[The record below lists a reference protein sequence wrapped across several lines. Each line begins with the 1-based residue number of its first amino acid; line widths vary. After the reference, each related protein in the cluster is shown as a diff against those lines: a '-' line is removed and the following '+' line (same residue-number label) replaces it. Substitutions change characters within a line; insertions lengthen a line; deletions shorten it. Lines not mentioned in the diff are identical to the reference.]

1 MECEERR
8 GEEGEEGE
16 VGSILSSPEE
26 GAGVPLYLS
35 IRARGV
41 VDQSVLQEGSE
52 DEKYAD
58 SGPDVDSLGVGH
70 WGQGVVD

>member
-1 MECEERR
+1 MSRR
-8 GEEGEEGE
+8 GC
-16 VGSILSSPEE
+16 GSL
-26 GAGVPLYLS
+26 PLYLS

-41 VDQSVLQEGSE
+41 VDESVLQEGSE
-52 DEKYAD
+52 HEKYAD

>member
-1 MECEERR
+1 MLLLIHHYK
-8 GEEGEEGE
+8 GLG
-16 VGSILSSPEE
+16 
-26 GAGVPLYLS
+26 LYLS
-35 IRARGV
+35 IGARGV

-52 DEKYAD
+52 HEKYAD